1 MENPLEK
8 FDTGQ
13 LVAELKRRGREPEE
27 IDTDELIEELEQRG
41 FSPDNMADGRDVQRL
56 AEMIVDG
63 DTREA
68 LEKLREICPVAGLAP
83 PGQHHP
89 PSPSPHL

>member
-1 MENPLEK
+1 MDNPLEK

-13 LVAELKRRGREPEE
+13 LVAELKRRGH
-27 IDTDELIEELEQRG
+27 DLVEELEQCPID
-41 FSPDNMADGRDVQRL
+41 PDFVIDGRSVQRL
-56 AEMIVDG
+56 AEMIADG

-68 LEKLREICPVAGLAP
+68 LEKLREICPVAGLPP

-89 PSPSPHL
+89 PAPPPHL